1 MDRVGR
7 VIYGGYVAITSAAG
21 VFIGMLFSASPEMGL
36 QYTTLAFFTVVL
48 GGMGYVPGVPVA
60 GLALGLLQSL
70 VAVYWGPRY
79 VYLAV
84 FLVLYLALLIFPRG
98 LLRKGWA

>member
-1 MDRVGR
+1 
-7 VIYGGYVAITSAAG
+7 
-21 VFIGMLFSASPEMGL
+21 VFIGMLFAVSPEVGL
-36 QYTTLAFFTVVL
+36 QHTTFAFFTVVL
-48 GGMGYVPGVPVA
+48 AGMGYVPGVPVA
-60 GLALGLLQSL
+60 GLALGLLQSI

-84 FLVLYLALLIFPRG
+84 FLALYLILLISPRG

>member
-1 MDRVGR
+1 M
-7 VIYGGYVAITSAAG
+7 GYVA
-21 VFIGMLFSASPEMGL
+21 
-36 QYTTLAFFTVVL
+36 
-48 GGMGYVPGVPVA
+48 GVPVA

-84 FLVLYLALLIFPRG
+84 FLALYLTLLISPRG
-98 LLRKGWA
+98 LLRRGWA